1 VNITTADYSRREES
15 HAQVR
20 FGGLWTRRG
29 DAPISIFVEGGQID
43 RVVICKVILVLLASG
58 SRNFIVASFIME
70 QTLSLG
76 CTYSRGQFKLDA
88 QRHNEILVRHRTRQ
102 EWAQTSSP
110 CC

>member
-43 RVVICKVILVLLASG
+43 RVVIC
-58 SRNFIVASFIME
+58 
-70 QTLSLG
+70 
-76 CTYSRGQFKLDA
+76 
-88 QRHNEILVRHRTRQ
+88 
-102 EWAQTSSP
+102 
-110 CC
+110 